1 MLIQNNKTFEQY
13 YEEFKPA
20 INRMVYRFKGL
31 KTSREDLQQEAAIL
45 LWKLT
50 DKLNTMEKPI
60 SYFIAA
66 LRNIF
71 TQILIDEHKQG
82 LWATDSIYKQHNS
95 EEYNLL
101 DRGNYTTAFNYN
113 FYDPWLENYYQRRRE
128 YRKEYYSRPEV
139 KERMRVYQRE
149 YYNRPEVKEKRKQD
163 LKEYLSRPD
172 VKAKRNE
179 YNRNYYY
186 NNRERILEY
195 QKIKNEKIKE
205 RYATDPEYREKHK
218 EASREYY
225 RNHKNDEEFKEK
237 QRAAARERYNNN
249 PESRAKKKAST
260 KRYLS
265 TEKGQEAKYRG
276 KRKCQINQKLK
287 KHYKEAATMTL
298 EELKNNY
305 EKIEDE
311 ILELMVDLDLLR
323 AIEEPDNKIKRKIF
337 SKEYELESLQY
348 IKEDIKNEIEKRN
361 TNN

>member
-66 LRNIF
+66 LRNVF
-71 TQILIDEHKQG
+71 SKILVDEHKQG
-82 LWATDSIYKQHNS
+82 LWATDSIYKQHDS

-128 YRKEYYSRPEV
+128 YYREYCSRPEV
-139 KERMRVYQRE
+139 KTKRTE
-149 YYNRPEVKEKRKQD
+149 Y
-163 LKEYLSRPD
+163 S
-172 VKAKRNE
+172 
-179 YNRNYYY
+179 RNYYY

-195 QKIKNEKIKE
+195 QKIKNENHKE
-205 RYATDPEYREKHK
+205 RYDTDPEYREKTKKASLKYYYKHK
-218 EASREYY
+218 D
-225 RNHKNDEEFKEK
+225 DEKFKEK
-237 QRAAARERYNNN
+237 KRLAERKRYYNNQKYR
-249 PESRAKKKAST
+249 EQRKVIR
-260 KRYLS
+260 KRYLE
-265 TEKGQEAKYRG
+265 TEKGQELKYRHN
-276 KRKCQINQKLK
+276 RKWQINQKLK
-287 KHYKEAATMTL
+287 KNYKEAATMTL
-298 EELKNNY
+298 AELKNNY